1 MPLGAGR
8 RRAGSSGKRSGRSR
22 APTSRRSV
30 PGAEPGQAS
39 HPAHPHGNL
48 GPAAPPR
55 TAPIVGHLWPRG
67 SGGPG
72 GLSGAGLP
80 NTQGHLPR
88 LPKLRKEGFSPSSHL
103 RPHPPPSAASG
114 IPGSIRW
121 QHSRGSSPGSIPT
134 PPDPAP
140 GASLPPWSSPGS
152 IPAPRSSPGCVGC
165 LTTGACSS
173 RIAPPHPRSVVFP
186 LLRCPPSRSPLN
198 APFEANSG

>member
-30 PGAEPGQAS
+30 PGAEAGQAS

-67 SGGPG
+67 SGSPG
-72 GLSGAGLP
+72 GLSGGGLP

-88 LPKLRKEGFSPSSHL
+88 LPKLQKEGFSPSSHL
-103 RPHPPPSAASG
+103 RPHPPAFRSIRNPRQHPLAAFPGIIPRQHPYACGSG
-114 IPGSIRW
+114 PGSI
-121 QHSRGSSPGSIPT
+121 S
-134 PPDPAP
+134 AP
-140 GASLPPWSSPGS
+140 LVHPGS

-186 LLRCPPSRSPLN
+186 LLLCPPSTSPLN